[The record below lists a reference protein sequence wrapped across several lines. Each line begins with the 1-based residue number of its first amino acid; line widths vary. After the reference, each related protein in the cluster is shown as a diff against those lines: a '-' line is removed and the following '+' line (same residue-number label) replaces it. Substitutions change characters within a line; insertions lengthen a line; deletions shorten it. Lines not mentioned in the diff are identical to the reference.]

1 MRSKDIIGRV
11 ERPGGPVVV
20 KAGKGSHTKIA
31 CRCGTYKTT
40 VPKSDNVHPKTCKS
54 IETALG
60 PCLGEGWLRGGA
72 DGR

>member
-1 MRSKDIIGRV
+1 MRSKYIIRRV
-11 ERPGGPVVV
+11 ERLGGRVVA

-31 CRCGTYKTT
+31 RRYGTYKTT

-60 PCLGEGWLRGGA
+60 PCLGEGWVERG
-72 DGR
+72 R

>member
-1 MRSKDIIGRV
+1 MIA
-11 ERPGGPVVV
+11 

-54 IETALG
+54 IEIALG
-60 PCLGEGWLRGGA
+60 PCLGEGWLKGGKP
-72 DGR
+72 